1 MTVRAHAKIY
11 SERLFFG
18 FAAAMVLCALASA
31 FL

>member
-1 MTVRAHAKIY
+1 VACHAKNK